1 MIGNSTS
8 LTFIRIKLEIFTIL
22 LWIHIIKSFLF
33 VLKMILPNNIDTVW
47 VEETRMHRHK
57 HTRSTQITWKFE
69 KGRGEKGTQEEKED
83 AN

>member
-1 MIGNSTS
+1 MNTPI
-8 LTFIRIKLEIFTIL
+8 
-22 LWIHIIKSFLF
+22 
-33 VLKMILPNNIDTVW
+33 NIDTVW

>member
-1 MIGNSTS
+1 MSRNFTS
-8 LTFIRIKLEIFTIL
+8 LYRTGITNF
-22 LWIHIIKSFLF
+22 FLF
-33 VLKMILPNNIDTVW
+33 VLEMILPNNIDTVW

>member
-1 MIGNSTS
+1 MIFVKKFHKSLPNSYHHF
-8 LTFIRIKLEIFTIL
+8 FIVLE
-22 LWIHIIKSFLF
+22 
-33 VLKMILPNNIDTVW
+33 MILPNNIDTVW

-83 AN
+83 AH

>member
-1 MIGNSTS
+1 MI
-8 LTFIRIKLEIFTIL
+8 I
-22 LWIHIIKSFLF
+22 
-33 VLKMILPNNIDTVW
+33 PNNIDTVW

-83 AN
+83 AH